1 MNAAELV
8 KEALMP
14 DGGRSPLLPREDARE
29 AALFFVVAA
38 LCFLAALTGLAT
50 RAAYGAA
57 ESWAGQVQGEIT
69 IRLVE
74 GGSEEADELASLLEG
89 LPGVDRAMPEDRE
102 ITESLLAP
110 WLGSNLPDDLPIS
123 RYLSV
128 SASPDAADLTDRI
141 LEAAEGAG
149 FQIEVE
155 SHQQWANDVERSLGI
170 LRLVGIVALILLLTI
185 VLSVIAFATHAAL
198 LARREVVIVLHT
210 CGASDRFISRLFEH
224 RFFGLGLRAG
234 GLGALFALFGAM
246 LLFFA
251 AKQSGDRSWLL
262 PQMSPDI
269 GTFIVLI
276 ITPLIAAI
284 VAMIAARITVT
295 RALNELY

>member
-1 MNAAELV
+1 MYDT
-8 KEALMP
+8 K
-14 DGGRSPLLPREDARE
+14 RSPLLPREDARE

-57 ESWAGQVQGEIT
+57 ESWAGQIQGEVT
-69 IRLVE
+69 VRLLE
-74 GGSEEADELASLLEG
+74 GSAEDADGLAALLEG
-89 LPGVDRAMPEDRE
+89 LSGVRRATPEDRE
-102 ITESLLAP
+102 VTESLLEP
-110 WLGSNLPDDLPIS
+110 WLGTNLPEDLPIS
-123 RYLSV
+123 RYLAV
-128 SASPDAADLTDRI
+128 STVPEAGDLTRQI
-141 LEAAEGAG
+141 SEAAEGAG

-170 LRLVGIVALILLLTI
+170 LRMVGIVALVLLLTI

-234 GLGALFALFGAM
+234 GLGALFALLGAM

-269 GTFIVLI
+269 GTFIVLVM
-276 ITPLIAAI
+276 TPLIAAL